1 MSGRAVLARPHRTP
15 WDADPLS
22 WLAVP
27 NLPLGAIGVT
37 VVYGALALI
46 LGGQSGM
53 ALLLQGVALLLSAL
67 GLLWV
72 FVSTRPRRG
81 PLSSGRAVVAV
92 ALVSAGLL
100 VSAAAHRGN
109 DAIVLELWWA
119 PLVCTLLLLA
129 MAPYCDLPCV
139 LLSGT
144 ALLLASLGAAALLDV
159 GAASAW
165 PPLAATSIIVS
176 PVVFGT
182 AGAIAFILTVTRRLR
197 RWSERPWSE
206 RPRSEGHAATGPD
219 AESDPDGTESLIAQV
234 DEQTS
239 AQLAEALALLAGV
252 VERGAIDERDQQ
264 RAAEVAVRLRSELLA
279 TANDSWLERM
289 ARGRPLSVRDPDRL
303 ADRLGVP
310 QRTALRAMLDALLDD
325 PGSGFVSAR
334 IELRSP
340 AEDTIA
346 VALRILTTLAEGRR
360 VTFLEPYY
368 VSLQSTVTGIRW
380 RNGSSIALD
389 FTTAPD
395 PRSPRRPL
403 AQRHAQLPE

>member
-1 MSGRAVLARPHRTP
+1 MSGRAATPRPHRTP

-37 VVYGALALI
+37 VVYGAIALVF
-46 LGGQSGM
+46 GGQSGT
-53 ALLLQGVALLLSAL
+53 ALLLQGFALLLATL

-81 PLSSGRAVVAV
+81 PLSRGRAAVAV

-100 VSAAAHRGN
+100 TSAAAHRGN
-109 DAIVLELWWA
+109 DEIVLELWWA
-119 PLVCTLLLLA
+119 PLIVTLLLLA

-139 LLSGT
+139 LLSGI
-144 ALLLASLGAAALLDV
+144 ALLIASSGAAALLDV

-165 PPLAATSIIVS
+165 PPLAATSIIIS

-182 AGAIAFILTVTRRLR
+182 AGAMAFIVTVTRRLS

-206 RPRSEGHAATGPD
+206 GAPAAVLD
-219 AESDPDGTESLIAQV
+219 AEGDPEGTELLIAQV

-239 AQLAEALALLAGV
+239 AQLAEALALLADIV
-252 VERGAIDERDQQ
+252 DRGEIDERDQET
-264 RAAEVAVRLRSELLA
+264 AAEVAARLREELLA
-279 TANDSWLERM
+279 SANDSWLERM

-325 PGSGFVSAR
+325 PASGFVSAR

-340 AEDTIA
+340 AEGTIA

-389 FTTAPD
+389 FTTAPE
-395 PRSPRRPL
+395 PRSPTPPL
-403 AQRHAQLPE
+403 AQRQAQLPE